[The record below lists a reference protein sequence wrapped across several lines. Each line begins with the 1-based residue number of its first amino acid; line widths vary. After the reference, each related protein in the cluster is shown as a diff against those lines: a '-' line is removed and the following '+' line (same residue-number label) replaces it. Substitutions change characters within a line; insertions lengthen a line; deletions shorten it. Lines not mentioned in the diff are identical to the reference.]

1 MDPEFRPSAKR
12 RGRPSKFGRPSR
24 VVALTLPEDAID
36 RLRRVHRDLG
46 WAILKLLDEKGPH
59 RASRRDDEDAQP
71 DVELVTVADRRSLI
85 VVNREVIK
93 NLPGVNIIPL
103 SGNRAFLALDIDRG
117 MSDLEL
123 AVSDRLGDPTVERGE
138 RRALVAL
145 RAQLT
150 TWRRDLGLQVHT
162 RAIIVVEH
170 LVKKPSD
177 RDRRAVARGA
187 AARRPSAKTWVPVGT
202 PSGAAVNGHAPSGGL
217 QRPSGSEKP
226 PPRVA
231 AGRLGVSASE
241 IN

>member
-1 MDPEFRPSAKR
+1 MDRRFQVAAAKR

-46 WAILKLLDEKGPH
+46 WAIVKLLDHEPH
-59 RASRRDDEDAQP
+59 PASTDGEDAQP

-85 VVNREVIK
+85 VVNREVIR

-117 MSDLEL
+117 LSDLEL
-123 AVSDRLGDPTVERGE
+123 TVSDRLGDPTIERRE

-150 TWRRDLGLQVHT
+150 TWRRDHDLQFHT
-162 RAIIVVEH
+162 RAIIVVER
-170 LVKKPSD
+170 LVKKPAD
-177 RDRRAVARGA
+177 RDASA
-187 AARRPSAKTWVPVGT
+187 AARGVAVRRMAAKAWALIAT
-202 PSGAAVNGHAPSGGL
+202 PRGP
-217 QRPSGSEKP
+217 
-226 PPRVA
+226 A
-231 AGRLGVSASE
+231 AGMSTSE
-241 IN
+241 IKSFEPIPLSARRADASATVGR